1 MVMNPKEIALQLTLK
16 AIDNNAVYFKKPN
29 GETAEDISAF
39 NAKQFVDF
47 YNSVYS
53 LILTETEFTA
63 QTF

>member
-1 MVMNPKEIALQLTLK
+1 MNPKEIALQLTLK
-16 AIDNNAVYFKKPN
+16 AIDKNAVYFKKPN
-29 GETAEDISAF
+29 DETAEDVSAF